1 MYFDKINI
9 TGKEKKQV
17 MLDTSWLLSHFTVL
31 FYVIFLYHNLFWII
45 FGCI

>member
-1 MYFDKINI
+1 LYFDKINI

-31 FYVIFLYHNLFWII
+31 FYVIFISQLILNHFWMH
-45 FGCI
+45 